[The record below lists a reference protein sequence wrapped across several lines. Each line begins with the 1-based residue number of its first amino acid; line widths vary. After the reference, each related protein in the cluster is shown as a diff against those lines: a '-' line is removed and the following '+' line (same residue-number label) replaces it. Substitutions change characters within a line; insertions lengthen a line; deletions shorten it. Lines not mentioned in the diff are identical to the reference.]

1 MTKQVIQVSVTD
13 NDDAGVVAL
22 MELIGGGFSAE
33 VEIVGSAWHI
43 TACRELDD
51 GNQETIH

>member
-1 MTKQVIQVSVTD
+1 MTKQVIQVSVID

-33 VEIVGSAWHI
+33 VEIVGVMWKI

-51 GNQETIH
+51 DQPATH